1 MIDWYYNFINR
12 EDLTSFLN
20 DGDKIGFRIQ
30 FFCTKCNLILS
41 PKKLV
46 GGCPKCSQQLDLS
59 LR

>member
-20 DGDKIGFRIQ
+20 DGEKIGFRIQ
-30 FFCTKCNLILS
+30 FFCTKCNTILS
-41 PKKLV
+41 PKKLFDV
-46 GGCPKCSQQLDLS
+46 CPKCSQKLDLS

>member
-1 MIDWYYNFINR
+1 MNDWTFNFINR
-12 EDLTSFLN
+12 EHLTSFLN